1 MKRNAARLAVGVL
14 VGLLTPEA
22 ASATV
27 IGLPAGTGLGTV
39 GMADPNFQLVSA
51 PLLSDEQKDL
61 GAVIID
67 PALVPVQWG
76 LAVPPARWIGV
87 IDADARTTPGTL
99 SDPWSNDW
107 AYAYVYR
114 TEFDIVGSPI
124 GTRIEGMFA
133 ADNEARIWV
142 NGVYSGFQTAGFVRS
157 PFLLTEDF
165 VSGLN
170 VIDFHV
176 INWQGQPGQS
186 YGNPTGLLVEQLAE
200 SPSSPVP
207 EPGTLLL
214 LTVGLGTLALR
225 RRR

>member
-1 MKRNAARLAVGVL
+1 
-14 VGLLTPEA
+14 
-22 ASATV
+22 
-27 IGLPAGTGLGTV
+27 
-39 GMADPNFQLVSA
+39 
-51 PLLSDEQKDL
+51 
-61 GAVIID
+61 VIID

-76 LAVPPARWIGV
+76 LAVPPAGWIGV
-87 IDADARTTPGTL
+87 IDADARTTPGTP
-99 SDPWSNDW
+99 SDPASSNW
-107 AYAYVYR
+107 ANAYVYR

-124 GTRIEGMFA
+124 GTRIEGTFA

-207 EPGTLLL
+207 EPGTMLLL
-214 LTVGLGTLALR
+214 GSGLAALGFRVR
-225 RRR
+225 RRQKS